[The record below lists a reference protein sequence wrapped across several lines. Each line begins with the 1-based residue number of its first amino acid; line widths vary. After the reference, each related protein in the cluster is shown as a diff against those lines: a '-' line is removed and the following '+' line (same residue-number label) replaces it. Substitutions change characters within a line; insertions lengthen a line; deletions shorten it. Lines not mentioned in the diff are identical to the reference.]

1 MDCSTCRVL
10 ACTACASDSYNA
22 IDTRCRNHVHNK
34 LMEGPDPAHSLDANV
49 AHQTQKRSDQS
60 DYPETIRA
68 LSGLDGFGRIQAF
81 TFPNV
86 RNRETVRAA
95 LVATSAS
102 TPLTRAQNSAGL
114 HLRFVAWLWRTNRRA
129 RDTMR
134 HHTPQRRGSSALY
147 IVDQFL
153 VPRITEYGY
162 NNDLTDVDEVI
173 SYLTRSYP
181 EYKRKQRGTLQ
192 KLVQKAIQVNRQYA
206 ETTRGA
212 LWMLWSLWG
221 RL

>member
-1 MDCSTCRVL
+1 MR
-10 ACTACASDSYNA
+10 Y
-22 IDTRCRNHVHNK
+22 
-34 LMEGPDPAHSLDANV
+34 
-49 AHQTQKRSDQS
+49 
-60 DYPETIRA
+60 RA
-68 LSGLDGFGRIQAF
+68 P
-81 TFPNV
+81 T
-86 RNRETVRAA
+86 
-95 LVATSAS
+95 
-102 TPLTRAQNSAGL
+102 
-114 HLRFVAWLWRTNRRA
+114 
-129 RDTMR
+129 
-134 HHTPQRRGSSALY
+134 RRGSSALY

-153 VPRITEYGY
+153 VPRIKEYGY